1 MLGIHHS
8 KLSPCPT
15 SPNCV
20 CSDSADKKHYI
31 EPYQLKVKPS
41 EGWEAFKKVISALP
55 RITIISATNDYLHA
69 EARSRIFR
77 FVDDMEFQLRPQQN
91 IIAIRSAARLG
102 HYDFGVNRHRLD
114 KIRSKLRSHGII

>member
-1 MLGIHHS
+1 MLRSSKHWNKFEMLGIHHG

-20 CSDSADKKHYI
+20 CSDSTNKKHYI

-41 EGWEAFKKVISALP
+41 EGWETFKKVISALP
-55 RITIISATNDYLHA
+55 RTTIISAANHYLHA

-77 FVDDMEFQLRPQQN
+77 FVDDLEFQLRP
-91 IIAIRSAARLG
+91 
-102 HYDFGVNRHRLD
+102 
-114 KIRSKLRSHGII
+114 

>member
-1 MLGIHHS
+1 MLGIHHG

-20 CSDSADKKHYI
+20 CSDSTNKKHYI
-31 EPYQLKVKPS
+31 EPYQLKVKPGK
-41 EGWEAFKKVISALP
+41 GWEVFKEVISALP
-55 RITIISATNDYLHA
+55 RITIISATNYYLHA

-77 FVDDMEFQLRPQQN
+77 FVDDLEFQLHPQQN

-102 HYDFGVNRHRLD
+102 YYDLGVNRHRLE
-114 KIRSKLRSHGII
+114 KMRSKLRSRGII